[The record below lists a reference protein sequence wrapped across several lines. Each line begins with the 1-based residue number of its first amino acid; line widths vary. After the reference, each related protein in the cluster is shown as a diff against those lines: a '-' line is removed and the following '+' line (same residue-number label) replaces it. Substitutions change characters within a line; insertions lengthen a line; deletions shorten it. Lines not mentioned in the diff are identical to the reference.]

1 MKLPLT
7 MMGGRQMTSG
17 NTMFL
22 SDMGMMGSTL
32 AGYLF
37 WWGSLTHLASIVPI
51 RGFIRRL
58 KSRLYPEI
66 HITVH
71 EQNGDKS
78 FSRNELYYA
87 VETYLSELASGKANN
102 LKAAISNNGRSV
114 TLALDNREKM
124 VDFFDGVHLHWV
136 HQSDSP
142 SANGAAGPSEAAHF
156 FVGGGGGRGGGAAST
171 RGDKRYVLTFLRRD
185 RPQVVGRY
193 LSHVLER
200 ARELQAKSRKR
211 KLYTNGPYSGA
222 GWSSVLFDHPASFD
236 TLAMEP
242 PQKKRIM
249 DDLMTFSKSKD
260 YYAKIGRAWKRGYLL
275 HGPPGT
281 GKSTM
286 IAAIANFLGY
296 DVYDLELTAVGSNT
310 ELRNLLAST
319 TTKAIV
325 VVEDIDCSLEVT
337 AARKA
342 PGNARTRGRWKDAPS
357 KSKRINGMNYCFSDS
372 GNEGGEKKNKKSE
385 VTLSGLLNII
395 DGLWSVCGGE
405 RLIVFTTNHV
415 EKLDPALI
423 RKGRMDVHIEMS
435 YSTFEGFKILAKNYL
450 DIDHHPLFDAVERL
464 MEEVKV
470 TPADIAEQL
479 MPKTL
484 DATPADKA
492 SACLQDLIQSMT
504 KLKGARK

>member
-1 MKLPLT
+1 MKPTST
-7 MMGGRQMTSG
+7 MMGGRQMMNS
-17 NTMFL
+17 MSL
-22 SDMGMMGSTL
+22 SEMGIMGSTL

-37 WWGSLTHLASIVPI
+37 WWGSLSQLTSMIPI
-51 RGFIRRL
+51 KSFIRRL
-58 KSRLYPEI
+58 KSSLYPEV

-87 VETYLSELASGKANN
+87 VEAYLSEIASGKANN
-102 LKAAISNNGRSV
+102 LKAGISNNGRCITV
-114 TLALDNREKM
+114 TLDSREKM
-124 VDFFDGVHLHWV
+124 VDIFDGVELRWIHHCEN
-136 HQSDSP
+136 
-142 SANGAAGPSEAAHF
+142 ANSNGGGGSSECGHF
-156 FVGGGGGRGGGAAST
+156 FVGGGGGGAGGG
-171 RGDKRYVLTFLRRD
+171 RGSGGGGRGEKRYVLTCLRRD
-185 RPQVVGRY
+185 RPLVVGRY

-200 ARELQAKSRKR
+200 ARDVQARSRKR
-211 KLYTNGPYSGA
+211 KLYTNRPYSGA
-222 GWSSVLFDHPASFD
+222 GWSSVFFDHPASFE

-242 PQKKRIM
+242 PKKKRIM
-249 DDLMTFSKSKD
+249 DDLLKFSKSKD

-310 ELRNLLAST
+310 ELRDLLVST
-319 TTKAIV
+319 TSKAIV

-337 AARKA
+337 AARNT
-342 PGNARTRGRWKDAPS
+342 PSIARNRKRYKTAPS
-357 KSKRINGMNYCFSDS
+357 KPINGMNHHFSDS
-372 GNEGGEKKNKKSE
+372 GNESHERKNKTSA

-405 RLIVFTTNHV
+405 RLIVFTTNHL

-435 YSTFEGFKILAKNYL
+435 YCTFGGFKILANNYL
-450 DIDHHPLFDAVERL
+450 DIDHHPLFGTVERL
-464 MEEVKV
+464 LEEVKIS
-470 TPADIAEQL
+470 PADIAEQL

-484 DATPADKA
+484 DSNPADTA
-492 SACLQDLIQSMT
+492 TTCLKDLIQTMT
-504 KLKGARK
+504 KLKEAL